1 MFPFARPSSL
11 LLSRLARRWALPAAL
26 AAAMLPLGAGA
37 QPVPLAHDSHDYSF
51 RTEAGLQA
59 RQAGVAASHDVRVE
73 GADWLRLQFSQVKL
87 PAGVSLRL
95 TSLQDGAQQHLN
107 AKTLAQWQNTSAYF
121 NGPALRVELL
131 AARAG
136 RVGEF
141 GIAKVLAG
149 KSQEKGE
156 SQCGATDDRVSS
168 DVADRARLLDI
179 GCTANLMTKGCF
191 ITAGHCLASPGLLD
205 VVEFNV
211 PKSNANGS
219 LNHPAPKDQYV
230 PDVANRRFTD
240 GGVGNDWGVFT
251 VFPNT
256 ETGLTPLQAQGSSLK
271 LAKAVPAVGDEVRI
285 HGYGVDTG
293 VDNQTQQLSV
303 GPISSVDTANTTLR
317 YRADT
322 EGGNS
327 GSAVLSGGRVVAI
340 HTHAGCTQNGGANQ
354 GTLFTHPD
362 FKKAFRA
369 VCKNAS

>member
-11 LLSRLARRWALPAAL
+11 LLSRLARRWAQPAAL

-51 RTEAGLQA
+51 RTAPGLQA

-156 SQCGATDDRVSS
+156 SQCGATDDRVAS
-168 DVADRARLLDI
+168 DVPDRARLLDI
-179 GCTANLMTKGCF
+179 GCTANLMAKGCF
-191 ITAGHCLASPGLLD
+191 ITAGHCLSSPSLVD

-211 PKSNANGS
+211 PLSNPDGS
-219 LNHPAPKDQYV
+219 LVHPAPKDQYAPTAV
-230 PDVANRRFTD
+230 RKFKD
-240 GGVGNDWGVFT
+240 GGIGNDWGVFT
-251 VFPNT
+251 VFPNS
-256 ETGLTPLQAQGSSLK
+256 ETGLTPLQAQGKGLK
-271 LAKAVPAVGDEVRI
+271 LAKTVPAVGDEVRI

-293 VDNQTQQLSV
+293 AANQTQQLSV
-303 GPISSVDTANTTLR
+303 GPVDSVDTGTTTLR

-327 GSAVLSGGRVVAI
+327 GSAVLAGGRVVAI
-340 HTHAGCTQNGGANQ
+340 HTHAGCTAKGGANQ

-362 FKKAFRA
+362 FQKGFKS
-369 VCKNAS
+369 VCKGAG